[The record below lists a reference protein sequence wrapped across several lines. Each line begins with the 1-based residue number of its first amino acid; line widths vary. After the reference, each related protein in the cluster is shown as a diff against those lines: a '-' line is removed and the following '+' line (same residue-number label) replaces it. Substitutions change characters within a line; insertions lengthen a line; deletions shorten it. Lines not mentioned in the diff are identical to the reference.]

1 MEYDRWFIIITKFDL
16 GNSAIAASALAAL
29 ALAASALATLI
40 SRALPYYSR
49 IISRNNLVYRCYY
62 LPFHQI
68 VLQLRNSGD
77 NLGEIKDIIVL

>member
-49 IISRNNLVYRCYY
+49 IISRKQSSLSLLLSTFSSNCFTINKFR
-62 LPFHQI
+62 
-68 VLQLRNSGD
+68 
-77 NLGEIKDIIVL
+77 